1 MENIFDY
8 IKAKKDIKVDDN
20 IYVDAFSYRMRMY
33 NLLNILFKWE
43 VPEGMKMLKKAELFL
58 HINGSFGYD
67 LKHKCWVIGRWNN
80 ILDDDGDYT
89 EYVCHTL
96 STTEKECY
104 VLKNHEEVI
113 VCGNNLLY
121 STDNVFIRYF
131 ADTLQETDISIYHQ
145 LLNSRNIPALVG
157 IDDNQRKEIYN
168 LFAQR
173 KAGVPVAIPTDLLN
187 DVKTLDI
194 TDNSNSGVEK
204 LSTLDNFHEEL
215 IKRFCNGFGIDVE
228 TKEKKAQVNS
238 LELDC
243 FGDYSTLY
251 FLTMYQARL
260 DFCKEMQENGIDI
273 EVVRNPVF
281 WDEPT
286 EEDIEEGEFEL
297 MEQEG
302 EGNVGQEDSED
313 KTDSE
318 SEGGSESATDDEPN
332 TSK

>member
-8 IKAKKDIKVDDN
+8 IKSKKDKKVDDN
-20 IYVDAFSYRMRMY
+20 IYIDSYAYRMRMY
-33 NLLNILFKWE
+33 NLLNILFNWKT
-43 VPEGMKMLKKAELFL
+43 PEGFKMLKKAELFL

-67 LKHKCWVIGRWNN
+67 LKNKKWVIGRFNT

-96 STTEKECY
+96 STTDKQCY
-104 VLKNHEEVI
+104 VLKNHEEVV

-121 STDNVFIRYF
+121 STDNTFIRYF

-145 LLNSRNIPALVG
+145 LMNSRNIPALTG
-157 IDDNQRKEIYN
+157 IDDNERKEVVN

-173 KAGVPVAIPTDLLN
+173 KAGCPVTISTDLLN

-194 TDNSNSGVEK
+194 CDNTALDR

-238 LELDC
+238 MELDS

-251 FLTMYQARL
+251 FLAMFQARE

-273 EVVRNPVF
+273 EVVRNPIF

-297 MEQEG
+297 MEEKG
-302 EGNVGQEDSED
+302 EENVGQEDGE
-313 KTDSE
+313 TERDSE
-318 SEGGSESATDDEPN
+318 GEETGTSATNDESDS
-332 TSK
+332 SK